1 MSNSIEQPLP
11 QILCVDDEKGI
22 LRSLRR
28 VMMDEECEVFIAESG
43 AEGLKALNEVS
54 NLALIIS
61 DQRMPEMTGVEF
73 LQQAK
78 LICPT
83 AFRVMLTG
91 YADINATM
99 DAVNK
104 GEIWRYLTK
113 PWDDEQLILLVRDAI
128 RQFNLENE
136 NKKLHQI
143 VEKQNQ
149 ELKDW
154 NDRLKQRVLTQTNR
168 IREKHE
174 ELARGSKHLRES
186 FEQTLHA
193 FSCLIE
199 LRDKNLK
206 NHSYS
211 TATISEQV
219 AKTLQLLP
227 EQQKNIRA
235 AALLHGIG
243 KLGIP
248 DDILHKQE
256 EDLSAS
262 DKIIYNSFTVRGQTA
277 IGPIDELREAGI
289 ILRHLLEHYDGTGG
303 PDRLAGDNIPI
314 GSRIIALAEH
324 IDRHL
329 NAGDYGTLEQIID
342 GCTTQFHK
350 RFDLSLLPVV
360 AKAARDYYSE
370 TEQSIP
376 AETKQ
381 ELYPKDLSGGMVVL
395 RDVYSGT
402 GLLLLKQ
409 GSVLNEESIKSL
421 KRYYDTDP
429 PQQPVLVLKKH
440 D

>member
-1 MSNSIEQPLP
+1 M
-11 QILCVDDEKGI
+11 
-22 LRSLRR
+22 RR
-28 VMMDEECEVFIAESG
+28 VLMDEECDVLIAGSG
-43 AEGLKALNEVS
+43 AEGLKTLNEVT

-61 DQRMPEMTGVEF
+61 DQRMPEMTGVDF

-78 LICPT
+78 DVCP
-83 AFRVMLTG
+83 AAYRVMLTG

-136 NKKLHQI
+136 NKKLQQI
-143 VEKQNQ
+143 IEKQNQ
-149 ELKDW
+149 ELKEW
-154 NDRLKQRVLTQTNR
+154 NDRLKQRVLAQTNR

-174 ELARGSKHLRES
+174 ELARGNKHLRES

-206 NHSYS
+206 NHSHS
-211 TATISEQV
+211 TAAISEQV
-219 AKTLQLLP
+219 AQNLKLLP
-227 EQQKNIRA
+227 KQQKNIRA

-248 DDILHKQE
+248 DNILCKRE
-256 EDLSAS
+256 EDLTAS
-262 DKIIYNSFTVRGQTA
+262 EKIIYNTFTVRGQTA
-277 IGPIDELREAGI
+277 IGPIDDLREAGI
-289 ILRHLLEHYDGTGG
+289 ILRHLMERYDGKGG
-303 PDRLAGDNIPI
+303 PDQLTGDNIPI

-329 NAGDYGTLEQIID
+329 NAGDCGTLEQIID
-342 GCTTQFHK
+342 GCKTQFSK
-350 RFDLSLLPVV
+350 RFDLRLLPIV
-360 AKAARDYYSE
+360 AKAARAYYSE
-370 TEQSIP
+370 TEQAGLPDSR
-376 AETKQ
+376 Q
-381 ELYPKDLSGGMVVL
+381 ELFPKDLSTGMVVL

-421 KRYYDTDP
+421 KRYYDTDTP
-429 PQQPVLVLKKH
+429 KQPVLVLKKH